1 MSARI
6 VVTGLGCISGAGKNV
21 GEFGKSIF
29 SDGHADTIA
38 PISLFTPDEH
48 MTQIAAEVKNYLPA
62 DFFSAAELKQYDRF
76 SQFALLSA
84 DEAITDA
91 GLVFDDALS
100 KRTCVVHGTSIGGQ
114 ETTENAYRQ
123 FYREGGKRPHPYT
136 VPKLLPSAAGSF
148 ISMKYGIKGPAFA
161 TASACASS
169 GHAIAMAALM
179 LRSDMADVAIAGGA
193 EACITKG
200 NFHAWEGLRVL
211 SPDSCRPFSARRSG
225 LVIGEGGATL
235 VLERLEHAL
244 ARKAPVYAELTGI
257 GMSSDAHNIVQPL
270 AEGAEMAMSAALKD
284 GGISP
289 ADIQYINAHGSGTVQ
304 NDRVET
310 RAINKVF
317 GRHAPLLKVSSTK
330 SVHGHVLGAGG
341 ALEGIAA
348 ILALKQQRIP
358 ATRNYLGADSE
369 CDLDYVPNVGCR
381 AEVEQ
386 AMSNSFAFGGLNT
399 SLIFKRFF

>member
-1 MSARI
+1 MAARI

-21 GEFGKSIF
+21 GEFNRSIF
-29 SDGHADTIA
+29 SDGPNKSIL
-38 PISLFTPDEH
+38 PISLFSPDKH
-48 MTQIAAEVKNYLPA
+48 MTKIAAEVKNYAPG

-91 GLVFDDALS
+91 GLAFDDNLS

-114 ETTENAYRQ
+114 ETIENAYRQ
-123 FYREGGKRPHPYT
+123 FYREGQKRPHPYT

-169 GHAIAMAALM
+169 GHAIAMAVLM
-179 LRSDMADVAIAGGA
+179 LRSNMAEVAIAGGA

-200 NFHAWEGLRVL
+200 NFQAWEGLRVL
-211 SPDSCRPFSARRSG
+211 SPDSCRPFSAKRSG

-235 VLERLEHAL
+235 VLETLDHAL
-244 ARKAPVYAELTGI
+244 AREASIYAELTGI

-270 AEGAEMAMSAALKD
+270 AEGAEMAMQAALAD
-284 GGISP
+284 AGIHGE
-289 ADIQYINAHGSGTVQ
+289 DIQYINAHGSGTVQ

-310 RAINKVF
+310 RAIHNVF
-317 GRHAPLLKVSSTK
+317 GGHAGSLKISSTK

-341 ALEGIAA
+341 ALESIAA

-358 ATRNYLGADSE
+358 ATKNYLAPDSE
-369 CDLDYVPNVGCR
+369 CDLDYVPNVSCQ
-381 AEVEQ
+381 AEIGQV
-386 AMSNSFAFGGLNT
+386 MSNSFAFGGLNT
-399 SLIFKRFF
+399 SLIFKRFT